1 MILPLKF
8 LFMNNTT
15 NNLNLAGIDIGSNAA
30 RLLIK
35 RLHYDADGSAH
46 LSKVLFLRIPIRLGM
61 DVFTLG
67 KITDG
72 KVDKFLRTIKV
83 FRQLMKI
90 YEVADYRAYATAAL
104 RNAENGKKILKRI
117 MDKTGIKI
125 DIISGHEEAQII
137 YDNHVE
143 KLITPGNYLYM
154 DVGGG
159 STEISLIHNRECL
172 ISNSYDVGTLRM
184 LNDNVSPETLD
195 TMQQDLQRL
204 AGEYKDITLIGSGGN
219 INKLFRI
226 ATRKS
231 KCKNQLSVNILQKLY
246 AHLSELSI
254 EQRIESYDLKPDR
267 ADVIVPAAE
276 LFLSVAECVGAEN
289 IIVPTIGL
297 ADGILNLLANTYDKQ
312 K

>member
-1 MILPLKF
+1 MK
-8 LFMNNTT
+8 NTF
-15 NNLNLAGIDIGSNAA
+15 NNLHLAGIDIGSNAA

-35 RLHYDADGSAH
+35 RLHYGADGTSR
-46 LSKVLFLRIPIRLGM
+46 LSGILFLRIPLRLGM
-61 DVFTLG
+61 DVFSKG
-67 KITDG
+67 EISDG
-72 KVDKFLRTIKV
+72 KAGKFLRTIKV

-90 YEVADYRAYATAAL
+90 YDVADYRAYATAAL
-104 RNAENGKKILKRI
+104 RNAGNGKRILKHI
-117 MDKTGIKI
+117 MDKTGIRI
-125 DIISGHEEAQII
+125 DIISGREEAQII

-172 ISNSYDVGTLRM
+172 VSTSYDVGTLRM

-195 TMQQDLQRL
+195 TMQQDLHNL
-204 AGEYKDITLIGSGGN
+204 ASEYPEITLIGSGGN
-219 INKLFRI
+219 INKLFRM
-226 ATRKS
+226 AAGKN
-231 KCKNQLSVNILQKLY
+231 KCKNQLSVNTLQKLY
-246 AHLSELSI
+246 AQLSNLSI
-254 EQRIESYDLKPDR
+254 EQRIEAYDLKPDR

-297 ADGILNLLANTYDKQ
+297 ADGILNQLANTYNRTE
-312 K
+312 